1 MVKPAEHEQRY
12 AYLKALLQKL
22 PKGSKENEVD
32 LSKIVELQFY
42 RLQKL
47 SENSIDLGHGEA
59 NALKGSTD
67 VGTGQAES
75 TDTVSHLIDELNEAF
90 GTDFT
95 VADQL
100 FFDQV
105 EQAAIENEEIVQAV
119 NANSLDSFTEYL
131 SGKLIDLFLTR
142 LAGNEEVCNKV
153 MSTEELRKK
162 VAKRLA
168 KHIYTR
174 TKKKASK

>member
-1 MVKPAEHEQRY
+1 M
-12 AYLKALLQKL
+12 
-22 PKGSKENEVD
+22 
-32 LSKIVELQFY
+32 
-42 RLQKL
+42 QKL

-162 VAKRLA
+162 SLSDWRSIFILGQKESFKIILIKISRQIVPCCYECL
-168 KHIYTR
+168 
-174 TKKKASK
+174 

>member
-1 MVKPAEHEQRY
+1 
-12 AYLKALLQKL
+12 
-22 PKGSKENEVD
+22 
-32 LSKIVELQFY
+32 
-42 RLQKL
+42 
-47 SENSIDLGHGEA
+47 
-59 NALKGSTD
+59 LKGSTD

-75 TDTVSHLIDELNEAF
+75 TDNVSHLIDELNEAF

-119 NANSLDSFTEYL
+119 NANSLDNFTEYL
-131 SGKLIDLFLTR
+131 SGKLIDLFLVR

-153 MSTEELRKK
+153 MSTDELRKK
-162 VAKRLA
+162 LLSDWRSIFIHGRKRRL
-168 KHIYTR
+168 KIVLIKISRQIMSY
-174 TKKKASK
+174 S

>member
-1 MVKPAEHEQRY
+1 MTNDAAEEG
-12 AYLKALLQKL
+12 LLN
-22 PKGSKENEVD
+22 SI
-32 LSKIVELQFY
+32 SSS
-42 RLQKL
+42 RTKL
-47 SENSIDLGHGEA
+47 SSRFARLRSFS
-59 NALKGSTD
+59 AL
-67 VGTGQAES
+67 V
-75 TDTVSHLIDELNEAF
+75 

-131 SGKLIDLFLTR
+131 SGKLIDLFLVR

-153 MSTEELRKK
+153 MSTDELRKK

-174 TKKKASK
+174 TKKKA

>member
-1 MVKPAEHEQRY
+1 M
-12 AYLKALLQKL
+12 
-22 PKGSKENEVD
+22 
-32 LSKIVELQFY
+32 
-42 RLQKL
+42 
-47 SENSIDLGHGEA
+47 
-59 NALKGSTD
+59 
-67 VGTGQAES
+67 GTGQAES
-75 TDTVSHLIDELNEAF
+75 TDNVSHLIDELNEAF

-131 SGKLIDLFLTR
+131 SGKLIDLFLVR

-153 MSTEELRKK
+153 MSTDELRKK

-174 TKKKASK
+174 TKKNASK

>member
-1 MVKPAEHEQRY
+1 M
-12 AYLKALLQKL
+12 
-22 PKGSKENEVD
+22 
-32 LSKIVELQFY
+32 
-42 RLQKL
+42 
-47 SENSIDLGHGEA
+47 
-59 NALKGSTD
+59 
-67 VGTGQAES
+67 
-75 TDTVSHLIDELNEAF
+75 
-90 GTDFT
+90 
-95 VADQL
+95 

-174 TKKKASK
+174 TKETSK